1 MVAKI
6 TFPKRVVAALNYN
19 ENKVNQDKA
28 ECLYAGNFLKDTN
41 DMNFYYKLKGFERMN
56 ELNERAQ
63 TKTIHISL
71 NFDPSEKPSADK
83 LVKIAADYM
92 EKIGFGDQPFLVYKH
107 EDAGHPH
114 IHIVSTTIKKDG
126 SRINTHN
133 IGRNQSEKARKEIET
148 EYGLIRAEDQ
158 KRLQNNNI
166 TPVNAEKLTYGKT
179 ETKKGI
185 TNVVNAVL
193 NTYKFASLPEFN
205 AVLKQYNVVADR
217 GKEEGRIYKHRGLV
231 YRMLD
236 DKGNKT
242 GAPIKASSINCQP
255 TLNKL
260 EKLFVLN
267 EAKKEPLKQQL
278 KATIDEILKKKPASM
293 SELVKLLAQKNV
305 YTVLRQNAEGRIYG
319 ITLVDNTHKTVFNGS
334 DLGKAYSVSQLQN
347 SILSVKSE
355 IGKEQ
360 AATNKSST
368 VHQEKNISSDK
379 EQVASNSNT
388 APLDDLL
395 SAKMQQD
402 GIPFQLLKKKRRRKR
417 RSLGL

>member
-28 ECLYAGNFLKDTN
+28 ECLYAGNFLKDAN
-41 DMNFYYKLKGFERMN
+41 AMNFYNKLEGFERLN

-71 NFDPSEKPSADK
+71 NFDPSEKLSADK
-83 LVKIAADYM
+83 LVKIAADYI
-92 EKIGFGDQPFLVYKH
+92 EKIGFGEQPYLIYVH
-107 EDAGHPH
+107 NDAGHPH

-133 IGRNQSEKARKEIET
+133 IGCNQSEKARKEIEQV
-148 EYGLIRAEDQ
+148 YDLVRAEDQ
-158 KRLQNNNI
+158 KRSQKQNI
-166 TPVNAEKLTYGKT
+166 VPVNAEKLAYGTT

-193 NTYKFASLPEFN
+193 NTYKFTSLPEFN
-205 AVLKQYNVVADR
+205 AILKQYNVVADR

-236 DKGNKT
+236 EKGNKT
-242 GAPIKASSINCQP
+242 GVPIKASSINSQP
-255 TLNKL
+255 TLDKL

-267 EAKKEPLKQQL
+267 ETKKEPLKQQL
-278 KATIDEILKKKPASM
+278 KVSIDEILMKKPSSM
-293 SELVKLLAQKNV
+293 SELVKLLALNNV

-319 ITLVDNTHKTVFNGS
+319 ITFVDNTHKTVFNGS
-334 DLGKAYSVSQLQN
+334 DLGKTYSAAHLQN
-347 SILSVKSE
+347 RILTVKE
-355 IGKEQ
+355 KTAIEQ
-360 AATNKSST
+360 AAVNKSIAIKL
-368 VHQEKNISSDK
+368 EKNISFDK
-379 EQVASNSNT
+379 EQSASNTNT
-388 APLDDLL
+388 PALDDLL
-395 SAKMQQD
+395 SAKKQQD
-402 GIPFQLLKKKRRRKR
+402 FIPFQLLKKKRRRKK